1 MMKKIILLSASLL
14 VLAACTGADRP
25 ACWKANT
32 KSANICNSSNGGG
45 FSISKPDIKGKIG
58 KRDKNNDVTTP
69 ATPDQETD
77 TPAAP
82 DTGNEDT
89 PTPDTNDNTN
99 ENDNPSPSEDNNT
112 PPDTTDNTSPPEE
125 DTNPVSPPT
134 QSNSNDIEGF
144 DPSGGLYGP
153 GT

>member
-1 MMKKIILLSASLL
+1 MTTYVKKIILLSASLL

-58 KRDKNNDVTTP
+58 KRDKNNDVTSP
-69 ATPDQETD
+69 IAPDQETD

-89 PTPDTNDNTN
+89 PAPDTNDNTNDNTN
-99 ENDNPSPSEDNNT
+99 ENDNPSPPED
-112 PPDTTDNTSPPEE
+112 
-125 DTNPVSPPT
+125 DTNQDDNQETTPN
-134 QSNSNDIEGF
+134 QLNSHDVEGF
-144 DPSGGLYGP
+144 DPFGGLYGP

>member
-32 KSANICNSSNGGG
+32 KSANICNSSNGGNS
-45 FSISKPDIKGKIG
+45 SISKPDMKDKIG

-69 ATPDQETD
+69 TAPDQETD

-89 PTPDTNDNTN
+89 PTPDTN
-99 ENDNPSPSEDNNT
+99 ENDNP
-112 PPDTTDNTSPPEE
+112 SPPEE
-125 DTNPVSPPT
+125 DTNHDDNQETTPN
-134 QSNSNDIEGF
+134 QLNSNDVEGF
-144 DPSGGLYGP
+144 DPFGGLYGP

>member
-1 MMKKIILLSASLL
+1 MTTYVKKIILLSASLL

-45 FSISKPDIKGKIG
+45 FSMKSPGIKGNTG
-58 KRDKNNDVTTP
+58 KRDKNNDVT
-69 ATPDQETD
+69 

-89 PTPDTNDNTN
+89 PTPDTTDTT
-99 ENDNPSPSEDNNT
+99 PEDN
-112 PPDTTDNTSPPEE
+112 SSE
-125 DTNPVSPPT
+125 DTNQETTPN
-134 QSNSNDIEGF
+134 QLNSNDVEGF
-144 DPSGGLYGP
+144 DPFGGLYGP

>member
-32 KSANICNSSNGGG
+32 KSANICNSSNGGNS
-45 FSISKPDIKGKIG
+45 SISKPDMKDKIG
-58 KRDKNNDVTTP
+58 KRDKNNDVT
-69 ATPDQETD
+69 

-89 PTPDTNDNTN
+89 PTPDTN
-99 ENDNPSPSEDNNT
+99 ENDNP
-112 PPDTTDNTSPPEE
+112 SPPEE
-125 DTNPVSPPT
+125 DTNHDDNQETTPN
-134 QSNSNDIEGF
+134 QLNSNDVEGF
-144 DPSGGLYGP
+144 DPFGGLYGP

>member
-32 KSANICNSSNGGG
+32 KSASTCNSSNGGG
-45 FSISKPDIKGKIG
+45 FSISKPDMKGNTG
-58 KRDKNNDVTTP
+58 KRDKNNDVT
-69 ATPDQETD
+69 

-89 PTPDTNDNTN
+89 PTPDTN
-99 ENDNPSPSEDNNT
+99 ENDNPSPTED
-112 PPDTTDNTSPPEE
+112 
-125 DTNPVSPPT
+125 DTNQETTPN
-134 QSNSNDIEGF
+134 QLNSNDVKGF
-144 DPSGGLYGP
+144 DPFGGLYGP

>member
-1 MMKKIILLSASLL
+1 MKKKIILLSASLL

-69 ATPDQETD
+69 A
-77 TPAAP
+77 AP

-89 PTPDTNDNTN
+89 PTPDTNDNTTN
-99 ENDNPSPSEDNNT
+99 ENNNPSPSEDNNT
-112 PPDTTDNTSPPEE
+112 PPDTTDNDPSPPEE
-125 DTNPVSPPT
+125 DTNQDDNQETTPN
-134 QSNSNDIEGF
+134 QLNSHDVKGF
-144 DPSGGLYGP
+144 DPFGGLYGP

>member
-45 FSISKPDIKGKIG
+45 FSMKSPGIKGNTG

-69 ATPDQETD
+69 T
-77 TPAAP
+77 AP
-82 DTGNEDT
+82 DTGSEDT
-89 PTPDTNDNTN
+89 PTPDTN
-99 ENDNPSPSEDNNT
+99 ENDNP
-112 PPDTTDNTSPPEE
+112 SPPEE
-125 DTNPVSPPT
+125 DTNQDTNQETTPN
-134 QSNSNDIEGF
+134 QLNSNDVEGF
-144 DPSGGLYGP
+144 DPFGGLYGP

>member
-1 MMKKIILLSASLL
+1 MKKKIILLSASLL

-32 KSANICNSSNGGG
+32 KNDSTCNSSNGGG
-45 FSISKPDIKGKIG
+45 FSISKPDMKGKIG

-89 PTPDTNDNTN
+89 PA
-99 ENDNPSPSEDNNT
+99 
-112 PPDTTDNTSPPEE
+112 PDTTDNDPSPPEE
-125 DTNPVSPPT
+125 DTNQDDNQETTPN
-134 QSNSNDIEGF
+134 QLNSNDVEGF
-144 DPSGGLYGP
+144 DPFGGLYGP

>member
-32 KSANICNSSNGGG
+32 KSTSTCNSSNGGG
-45 FSISKPDIKGKIG
+45 FSISKPDMKGNTG

-69 ATPDQETD
+69 A
-77 TPAAP
+77 AP

-89 PTPDTNDNTN
+89 PAPDTNDNTN
-99 ENDNPSPSEDNNT
+99 ENDNP
-112 PPDTTDNTSPPEE
+112 
-125 DTNPVSPPT
+125 
-134 QSNSNDIEGF
+134 
-144 DPSGGLYGP
+144 
-153 GT
+153 

>member
-1 MMKKIILLSASLL
+1 MKKKIILLSASLL

-32 KSANICNSSNGGG
+32 KNDSTCNSSNGGG
-45 FSISKPDIKGKIG
+45 FSISKPDMKDKIG

-69 ATPDQETD
+69 A
-77 TPAAP
+77 AP

-89 PTPDTNDNTN
+89 PAPDTNDN
-99 ENDNPSPSEDNNT
+99 P
-112 PPDTTDNTSPPEE
+112 SPPEE
-125 DTNPVSPPT
+125 DTNHDDNQETTPN
-134 QSNSNDIEGF
+134 QLNSNDVEGF
-144 DPSGGLYGP
+144 DPFGGLYGP

>member
-25 ACWKANT
+25 ACWKATT

-45 FSISKPDIKGKIG
+45 FSMKSPNIMGNTG

-69 ATPDQETD
+69 
-77 TPAAP
+77 
-82 DTGNEDT
+82 DTGSEDT
-89 PTPDTNDNTN
+89 PTPDTN
-99 ENDNPSPSEDNNT
+99 ENDNPSPTED
-112 PPDTTDNTSPPEE
+112 DTTPN
-125 DTNPVSPPT
+125 
-134 QSNSNDIEGF
+134 QLNSNDVKGF
-144 DPSGGLYGP
+144 DPFGGLYGP

>member
-32 KSANICNSSNGGG
+32 KSANICNSSNGGNS
-45 FSISKPDIKGKIG
+45 SISKPDMKGKIG
-58 KRDKNNDVTTP
+58 KRDKNND
-69 ATPDQETD
+69 ET

-89 PTPDTNDNTN
+89 PTPDTNDDTIN
-99 ENDNPSPSEDNNT
+99 ENDNP
-112 PPDTTDNTSPPEE
+112 SPPEE
-125 DTNPVSPPT
+125 DTNPN
-134 QSNSNDIEGF
+134 QLNSNDVEGF
-144 DPSGGLYGP
+144 DPFGGLYGP